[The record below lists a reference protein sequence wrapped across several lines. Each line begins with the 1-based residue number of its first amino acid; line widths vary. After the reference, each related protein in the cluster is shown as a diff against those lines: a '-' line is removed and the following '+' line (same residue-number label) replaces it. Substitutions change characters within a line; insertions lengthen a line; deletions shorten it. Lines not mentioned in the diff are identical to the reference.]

1 MDSPAGGARPSTRGS
16 AAHART
22 MEPWPETESMSRCSV
37 RWRSPPPLCSPVR
50 ARAARW
56 IRGGI
61 PESATTLA
69 RPEPDP
75 TCRGTVQDRLLVEG
89 IEQIRVSVDVD
100 RSGKLEL
107 VQFLTPDLTPAQMVE
122 LRSALEGCAWRPGV
136 GADGEPVAASS
147 VLVFGPVTRP

>member
-1 MDSPAGGARPSTRGS
+1 MAGNGEHVALQRAVALAAAAVLACAGAGGA
-16 AAHART
+16 
-22 MEPWPETESMSRCSV
+22 V
-37 RWRSPPPLCSPVR
+37 D
-50 ARAARW
+50 
-56 IRGGI
+56 RGGI

>member
-1 MDSPAGGARPSTRGS
+1 VAGSEEHVALQRAVALAVAAALACAGTGGGA
-16 AAHART
+16 
-22 MEPWPETESMSRCSV
+22 ME
-37 RWRSPPPLCSPVR
+37 
-50 ARAARW
+50 
-56 IRGGI
+56 RGGI

-89 IEQIRVSVDVD
+89 IEQVRVSVDVD

-122 LRSALEGCAWRPGV
+122 LRRALEGCAWRPGV
-136 GADGEPVAASS
+136 GADGEPAAASY
-147 VLVFGPVTRP
+147 VVDFGAARSP